1 MVSALYLCCA
11 WFDPVPHGLI
21 LFSDWFA
28 SLHGPFHRLTSLIV
42 TGDKQTTTTA
52 RSLTI
57 RNFSYLRRVMIIKTR
72 SRLDFQPLWE
82 SGDLSSS
89 QLVWGEE
96 RGLTKRLEIE
106 PRREGDLSIQITLSL
121 VGRHIWSSQLC
132 TQVRWDN
139 FIYTRFFHQLIE
151 LCVSRCDDQSCFH
164 MSSLNIPLKGSPKL
178 IQQCSDFPGTSAIR
192 QILRSQ

>member
-57 RNFSYLRRVMIIKTR
+57 RNFSYLRCVMIIKTR

-89 QLVWGEE
+89 QLVVWGKE

-106 PRREGDLSIQITLSL
+106 PRIIKVSVRVISRNRRLLLPLPRPWLFRI
-121 VGRHIWSSQLC
+121 SQKPHP
-132 TQVRWDN
+132 T
-139 FIYTRFFHQLIE
+139 T
-151 LCVSRCDDQSCFH
+151 
-164 MSSLNIPLKGSPKL
+164 KGSR
-178 IQQCSDFPGTSAIR
+178 FV
-192 QILRSQ
+192 